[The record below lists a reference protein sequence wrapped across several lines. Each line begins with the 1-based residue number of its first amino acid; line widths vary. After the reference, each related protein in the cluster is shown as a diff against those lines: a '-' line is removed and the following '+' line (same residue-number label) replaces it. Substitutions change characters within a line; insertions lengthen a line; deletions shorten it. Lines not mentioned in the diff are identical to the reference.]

1 MLMWQPYDDM
11 AVDDVAVSYW
21 QIWANGTSTHGI
33 ILVNGMVPRGPVM
46 GCHMAPLYW
55 LWFVNQNFV

>member
-1 MLMWQPYDDM
+1 M

-21 QIWANGTSTHGI
+21 QIWVNGASTRGI
-33 ILVNGMVPRGPVM
+33 ILVNGKVPHGPVM
-46 GCHMAPLYW
+46 GCHVAPLYW